1 MMKSLALACMLAAPT
16 SGIRVVKKA
25 EENAETSSRTFS
37 IECEYERIAVML
49 TEGGEAEVGECVT
62 RDGQVFDIDPN
73 EVNWAEF
80 HDVLSL
86 QLQAKATV
94 SVLGEQEYKVV
105 SASLVRHEEVVAE
118 LSTASSGYSV
128 LAISS
133 RWSDGGSAT
142 TSQIRPNF
150 DQAKT
155 LIRKSS
161 YGSFNFGATTQ
172 YTSATVSSRYSKYN
186 GDGNC
191 NARSIREEI
200 IPRTSGVNNYMYR
213 MFFLP
218 NITGCKWAGLA
229 QVGCGRPG
237 NSPRNGACWS
247 MYKGIPFGH
256 SVLCQAHELGHNFGL
271 LHAAGNRNGNFVEY
285 GDETAIMGNKWSA
298 GMQFSA
304 AHRFQLG
311 WLRKTSG
318 EVVQL
323 SRGARRVSKL
333 EENKGTAGA
342 VALQVP
348 CGRCVPRQPDK
359 RSQVGGE
366 LFVSYTLGQVR
377 VHLRRVNSGGLRPG
391 PGVVGIPER
400 RRLLQQSVRALRVRV
415 RHGGCSPGGRRHLGQ
430 RRQRTVPLRRPSLDA
445 GPQFSPPAV
454 EEGCW
459 PY

>member
-1 MMKSLALACMLAAPT
+1 M
-16 SGIRVVKKA
+16 
-25 EENAETSSRTFS
+25 
-37 IECEYERIAVML
+37 
-49 TEGGEAEVGECVT
+49 
-62 RDGQVFDIDPN
+62 
-73 EVNWAEF
+73 
-80 HDVLSL
+80 
-86 QLQAKATV
+86 
-94 SVLGEQEYKVV
+94 
-105 SASLVRHEEVVAE
+105 
-118 LSTASSGYSV
+118 ASSGYSI
-128 LAISS
+128 LAVSS
-133 RWSDGGSAT
+133 VWNDGASAT
-142 TSQIRPNF
+142 TSQIRANL
-150 DQAKT
+150 DQAKD
-155 LIRKSS
+155 LIKKSS
-161 YGSFNFGATTQ
+161 YGTFNIGATTK
-172 YTSATVSSRYSKYN
+172 YVTTTVRSKYSAH
-186 GDGNC
+186 DGTC
-191 NARSIREEI
+191 NARSIREQI

-213 MFFLP
+213 MFFIP
-218 NITGCKWAGLA
+218 GVKGCGWAGLA
-229 QVGCGRPG
+229 TVGCGRPG

-377 VHLRRVNSGGLRPG
+377 VHLRRVNNR
-391 PGVVGIPER
+391 GVFD
-400 RRLLQQSVRALRVRV
+400 Q
-415 RHGGCSPGGRRHLGQ
+415 GQ
-430 RRQRTVPLRRPSLDA
+430 ELWASLNA
-445 GPQFSPPAV
+445 
-454 EEGCW
+454 
-459 PY
+459 